1 MKQARGVTLIELM
14 IVVAIIG
21 ILSSIAVPAYMEH
34 TLKGKRA
41 AAKAM
46 LYEVLQHS
54 ERFYSENNTFTTDMA
69 DLGYGAAG
77 PYLSENGSHAIT
89 LADGPSGDIS
99 TSVTISATPVAAD
112 TKCDVL
118 SLSSNMAKTASGTTP
133 DKCW

>member
-1 MKQARGVTLIELM
+1 VKHTRGVTLIELM
-14 IVVAIIG
+14 IVMAVIG
-21 ILSSIAVPAYMEH
+21 ILSAIAVPAYKEH
-34 TLKGKRA
+34 VLKGRRA

-69 DLGYGAAG
+69 DLGYGAG
-77 PYLSENGSHAIT
+77 PYLSENGSHTIT

-112 TKCDVL
+112 DAKCTAL
-118 SLSSNMAKTASGTTP
+118 SLSSNMAKAATGTAAGA
-133 DKCW
+133 CW